1 MWKKKAIQT
10 NITIIMENK
19 MIDIHSHI
27 LPTVDDG
34 SRNKE
39 ESIEILKFIFNRI
52 YRHNI
57 NPSLHKR

>member
-1 MWKKKAIQT
+1 
-10 NITIIMENK
+10 